1 MRPTWALIDETN
13 QAAGVA
19 EGLANSVAQRREGGD
34 RRLAQQAAEAFQA
47 RRTATRAGR
56 TGGRGAGDGSAGSLM
71 TMIIT
76 DWFMG
81 AVRQSA
87 EALSRADV
95 ERLRDLCDE
104 ALA

>member
-1 MRPTWALIDETN
+1 MIFGKHEMGVTDSLI
-13 QAAGVA
+13 V
-19 EGLANSVAQRREGGD
+19 
-34 RRLAQQAAEAFQA
+34 EA
-47 RRTATRAGR
+47 
-56 TGGRGAGDGSAGSLM
+56 GAGDGSAGSLM